1 MKRIKILLNGGEYVI
16 NIPADRMEL
25 RENAIMAWNGTELV
39 AYVDISAV
47 ICANMIDSVRSDKP

>member
-1 MKRIKILLNGGEYVI
+1 MKRIKILLNGGEYV

-25 RENAIMAWNGTELV
+25 RENEIMAWNGTELV

-47 ICANMIDSVRSDKP
+47 ICANMIESVRSDKP

>member
-1 MKRIKILLNGGEYVI
+1 MKRIKILLNGGEYV
-16 NIPADRMEL
+16 NITADRMEL

-47 ICANMIDSVRSDKP
+47 ICANMIESIRSDKP